1 MNASRREFI
10 GAAITRNRSR
20 IMSAATVAAM
30 AAMPILAAEFP
41 HGEEW
46 GRRFAVPDGFTFT
59 RKAEKVDSREMDG
72 FTLETWRQANGPA
85 SFQRVLVAAPKG
97 AKGKLPAVV
106 VPSDA
111 PEAMFGGSP
120 EMGVS
125 FAADLAKRGYVAF
138 ASDCR
143 ESGKDSPAWSGMGR
157 LAHNARLLVDMAE
170 GDARVDKDRIGIIG
184 YGAGAKAAYCAG
196 LLDKRVKAVVECDM
210 GVGLDHVSWSEAR
223 FWGDG
228 VKEMLKA
235 GLSNEDLLVQSGGKP
250 LMFFAGQNDAE
261 SYMSAFKNRKNCPDV
276 VRRRYYRNRS
286 SDALDRIGIN
296 EAYAFLDE
304 YVKCERGPLKAYQ
317 GGRVRLFDKGWK
329 VEGKISRCVR
339 IPGMAVAP
347 DGSILVVF
355 DARLWNAG
363 DLCWCQPTRTAVMRS
378 TDCGR
383 TWSEPKF
390 VWDFPWNEKERF
402 SASDPSLVVDHVAKK
417 VFCFANV
424 MEFVRGRNVYRFF
437 VWESSD
443 NGVTWSEPREISED
457 IRWPGIEIGKHLSF
471 ITSGHGIQAGDG
483 TLMHVIVAQRF
494 GVNIFGSEDHGKT
507 WKCIG
512 NPTNGAAD
520 ESKVEV
526 LADGTWMINSRYS
539 WCRQIHR
546 STDRGKTWNTVQ
558 DMNLPDSRTNA
569 GTVTTRLKD
578 GREVLLFCNSSRAV
592 RPRMHITLR
601 ASLDGGYN
609 WNRGVLI
616 DPGHCEYSDC
626 AVMPDGRVA
635 VVYEAEGERAIDF
648 VAVPLDEVLAQ

>member
-1 MNASRREFI
+1 MKRRMF
-10 GAAITRNRSR
+10 
-20 IMSAATVAAM
+20 VAAM
-30 AAMPILAAEFP
+30 ALVATPLFAAQFP
-41 HGEEW
+41 NETEW
-46 GRRFAVPDGFTFT
+46 QKRFAAPDGFAFAH
-59 RKAEKVDSREMDG
+59 KAEKVAASDRDG
-72 FTLETWRQANGPA
+72 FSVETWRQANGPA
-85 SFQRVLVAAPKG
+85 SFQTVLVAVPQGTKG
-97 AKGKLPAVV
+97 ALPAVV

-111 PEAMFGGSP
+111 AEAMFGSNP

-125 FAADLAKRGYVAF
+125 FAADLAKRGYVTF
-138 ASDCR
+138 TSDCR

-196 LLDKRVKAVVECDM
+196 LLDTRVKAVVACEM
-210 GVGLDHVSWSEAR
+210 FVGLGHTSWRAAR

-228 VKEMLKA
+228 VEDMLKA
-235 GLSNEDLLVQSGGKP
+235 GLSNEDLLVQSDGKP
-250 LMFFAGQNDAE
+250 VMFFVVQDDR
-261 SYMSAFKNRKNCPDV
+261 STYLHAFKNRKNCPDV
-276 VRRRYYRNRS
+276 VRRRYYANRS
-286 SDALDRIGIN
+286 SNALDRIGVD

-304 YVKCERGPLKAYQ
+304 YVKCVKSPLQAYQ
-317 GGRVRLFDKGWK
+317 GGRVRLFDRGWK

-339 IPGMAVAP
+339 IPGIAVAP

-471 ITSGHGIQAGDG
+471 ITSGHGIQRRDG

-494 GVNIFGSEDHGKT
+494 GVNIFGSEDHGRT
-507 WKCIG
+507 WRCLG
-512 NPTNGAAD
+512 NPTGGATD

-526 LADGTWMINSRYS
+526 LADGTWMINSRCS
-539 WCRQIHR
+539 WCRQVHR
-546 STDRGKTWNTVQ
+546 SADGGKTWKTVY
-558 DMNLPDSRTNA
+558 DTNLPDSRTNA
-569 GTVTTRLKD
+569 GTVIAPLKD
-578 GREVLLFCNSSRAV
+578 GREALLFCNSSRAV

-601 ASLDGGYN
+601 ASLDGGYS
-609 WNRGVLI
+609 WNKGVLI
-616 DPGHCEYSDC
+616 DPGNCEYSDC
-626 AVMPDGRVA
+626 AYMPDGRVG
-635 VVYEAEGERAIDF
+635 VVYEAEGERALDF
-648 VAVPLDEVLAQ
+648 VAVPLEEVLDAK